1 MKLSFTT
8 LGCPDWSFETILS
21 QAEALGVPAI
31 EVRGLEGELLA
42 DQIGA
47 FQPGQQ
53 QTTQDRLDQ
62 HHVSI
67 NGFGTSVRFDD
78 VQILPQM
85 LAEGRAAIDVCQ
97 AMRIPAIRVFG
108 NAIPDPDQEAAVIN
122 QVVDGLNH
130 LCEYAKRTD
139 VQIWLEVHGDFN
151 TTERIL
157 AVAERVKHA
166 RFGVLWDIGHSD
178 LIYGDDYHAFYR
190 PLQQWIRH
198 IHIKDH
204 HRQKLAS
211 GQNNAGEIQLCLPG
225 EGDVPIGPI
234 TRTLIEDGF
243 DGYFSFEW
251 EKKWHPELPEPE
263 IAFPAYVRLMRSFDP
278 RQI

>member
-1 MKLSFTT
+1 
-8 LGCPDWSFETILS
+8 
-21 QAEALGVPAI
+21 
-31 EVRGLEGELLA
+31 
-42 DQIGA
+42 
-47 FQPGQQ
+47 
-53 QTTQDRLDQ
+53 
-62 HHVSI
+62 
-67 NGFGTSVRFDD
+67 
-78 VQILPQM
+78 M
-85 LAEGRAAIDVCQ
+85 LFR
-97 AMRIPAIRVFG
+97 
-108 NAIPDPDQEAAVIN
+108 
-122 QVVDGLNH
+122 
-130 LCEYAKRTD
+130 
-139 VQIWLEVHGDFN
+139 
-151 TTERIL
+151 
-157 AVAERVKHA
+157 
-166 RFGVLWDIGHSD
+166 S
-178 LIYGDDYHAFYR
+178 R